1 MHSLHNTYYNPSFP
15 APSPPRPT
23 SRTSEVMD
31 KNSLKYLDED
41 DGVAAWDNTA
51 PLPLKM
57 DSGMVSLV
65 RSNLILFI
73 VIF

>member
-1 MHSLHNTYYNPSFP
+1 
-15 APSPPRPT
+15 
-23 SRTSEVMD
+23 MD

-65 RSNLILFI
+65 RSSLILFI
-73 VIF
+73 VIVRSPLFYLGDKRSSVSHQFLTFEKMTSL